1 MASRQSLQL
10 KTIALLVPIVVFAS
24 VGNVLLGKGM
34 KEIGEVKSWT
44 PAAMGTWLVSAFT
57 NPWVWLG
64 IGSLLVFLISFMVV
78 LSWADYSF
86 VSPATAVS
94 YGVAPLLSH
103 WWLGEE
109 VTPLRWIGVGIIC
122 IGVAMVSRTPAR
134 TTE

>member
-1 MASRQSLQL
+1 MLLRKALQL
-10 KTIALLVPIVVFAS
+10 KTSLLLVPIVLSAS

-34 KEIGEVKSWT
+34 KEIGEVRALTLS
-44 PAAMGTWLVSAFT
+44 ALGHWLVNAFT
-57 NPWVWLG
+57 NLWVWLG
-64 IGSLLVFLISFMVV
+64 IASLLVFLVSFMVI

-86 VSPATAVS
+86 VAPAAAVS

-122 IGVAMVSRTPAR
+122 IGVAMVSRTPTR

>member
-10 KTIALLVPIVVFAS
+10 KTIVLLVPIVVFAS

-34 KEIGEVKSWT
+34 KEIGEVRSWT
-44 PAAMGTWLVSAFT
+44 PSAVGAWLVSAFT
-57 NPWVWLG
+57 SPWVWLG
-64 IGSLLVFLISFMVV
+64 IASLLVFLVSFMVV

-86 VSPATAVS
+86 VSPVAAVS

-103 WWLGEE
+103 WWLGEV
-109 VTPLRWIGVGIIC
+109 VTPMRWLGVGIIC
-122 IGVAMVSRTPAR
+122 VGVAMVSRTPAR